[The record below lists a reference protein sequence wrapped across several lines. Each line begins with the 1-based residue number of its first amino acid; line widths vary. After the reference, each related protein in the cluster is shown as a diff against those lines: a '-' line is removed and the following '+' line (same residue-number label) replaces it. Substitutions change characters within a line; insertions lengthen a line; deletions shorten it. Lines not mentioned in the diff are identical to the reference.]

1 LEHRTGRGEAD
12 SLGATGWHVKGI
24 KMSKFKGRE
33 NQQIVAVAA
42 DRLLLPLAKSIE
54 LAMTD
59 GTQQGQKPTT
69 FCENP

>member
-1 LEHRTGRGEAD
+1 
-12 SLGATGWHVKGI
+12 
-24 KMSKFKGRE
+24 MSKFKGRE